1 MGHEDAR
8 VEDVRAWLGKADLD
22 LRAAAHALSAPEAAF
37 SADAVFH
44 AQQAAEKALKAFLA
58 WHDVPFRKTHN
69 LEELGRQ
76 CGTLDATLQA
86 FVDPAVPLTAYAWK
100 FRYPGE
106 AEEPTGEEAQQALEI
121 ARSVYKAILSRLPE
135 SVYPGKQTRQGLR
148 P

>member
-8 VEDVRAWLGKADLD
+8 IEDVRAWLRKADLD
-22 LRAAAHALSAPEAAF
+22 LRAAAHAMSAPEAGF
-37 SADAVFH
+37 SSDAVFH

-58 WHDVPFRKTHN
+58 WHDVPFGKTHN

-76 CGTLDATLQA
+76 CLALDATLQA
-86 FVDPAVPLTAYAWK
+86 FADPAVPLTEYAWK

-106 AEEPTGEEAQQALEI
+106 PDQPSRGEAEEGLEI
-121 ARSVYKAILSRLPE
+121 ARLLYQAVLSRLPE
-135 SVYPGKQTRQGLR
+135 EVR